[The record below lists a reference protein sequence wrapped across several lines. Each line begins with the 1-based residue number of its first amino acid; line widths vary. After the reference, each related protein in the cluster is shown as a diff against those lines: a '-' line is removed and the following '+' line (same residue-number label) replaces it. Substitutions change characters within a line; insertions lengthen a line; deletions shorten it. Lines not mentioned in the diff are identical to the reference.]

1 MQRIII
7 KTLKKMKQYIS
18 LLLLILLVPAFSCAQ
33 EYDKYQS
40 REENEYNK
48 NYKYKHFEPMTE
60 DQIKHYKN
68 DFFGFERIENYTAYN
83 DSLWLTPYQDS
94 VFNLK
99 MKYHMRGEEPDFQRQ
114 SVGKIDKAC
123 VLKHEKKGQIEAF
136 VYEEPIYGS
145 SLPGI
150 WVAYSTD
157 SGLSWAYYYTGLLQ
171 KKPLF
176 VKWYSNT
183 PLINRDGDVQM
194 EACLFIQ
201 DRTIGPWGMEHF
213 KLAEDGLL
221 LTFDLQTLRRD
232 SDGDGLTDIAEAK
245 FHTNPNNPDTD
256 GDGIPDNLDL
266 NPRFSLPRTDKTIV
280 FEAVLNEDERLPFT
294 WGGAYELIPLDEV
307 TLPSYATDT
316 TPTLMVVTDDPNL
329 LAVQPTRERI
339 IFLTSEEY
347 ESEPRYYSDDMN
359 GYRIT
364 PLFKADNLDDTFVFS
379 MSSTNGSFWES
390 GYYATRTKE
399 GWDIGITMQIIE

>member
-1 MQRIII
+1 
-7 KTLKKMKQYIS
+7 MKQYIT
-18 LLLLILLVPAFSCAQ
+18 LLLIALLIPAFSFGQ
-33 EYDKYQS
+33 DNRYKS
-40 REENEYNK
+40 REEDEYNK

-68 DFFGFERIENYTAYN
+68 DFFGFERIENYTPYN

-183 PLINRDGDVQM
+183 PLINENGDLQM

-213 KLAEDGLL
+213 KLALASDGLL

-232 SDGDGLTDIAEAK
+232 SDSDGLTDIAEAK
-245 FHTNPNNPDTD
+245 FHTDPNNPDTD
-256 GDGIPDNLDL
+256 GDGILDNLDL

-280 FEAVLNEDERLPFT
+280 FEVVLNDDERLPFT

-307 TLPSYATDT
+307 TPPSYATDT
-316 TPTLMVVTDDPNL
+316 TPTLMVVSDDPNL

-347 ESEPRYYSDDMN
+347 ESEPHYYSDDLN

-364 PLFKADNLDDTFVFS
+364 PLFKADYLDDTFVFS
-379 MSSTNGSFWES
+379 QSSTKGSSWES
-390 GYYATRTKE
+390 GYYATRTKD
-399 GWDIGITMQIIE
+399 GWDIGMTFQLIE

>member
-1 MQRIII
+1 
-7 KTLKKMKQYIS
+7 MKNYLTM
-18 LLLLILLVPAFSCAQ
+18 LLLLLLPAFSFGQ
-33 EYDKYQS
+33 YYEYQS
-40 REENEYNK
+40 REEDEYNK

-60 DQIKHYKN
+60 VQIKLYKN
-68 DFFGFERIENYTAYN
+68 DFFNFERIENFTPYN
-83 DSLWLTPYQDS
+83 DSLFMLPYLDFPITYQDS
-94 VFNLK
+94 VLHTENNAWFENTP
-99 MKYHMRGEEPDFQRQ
+99 RFIGQ
-114 SVGKIDKAC
+114 IN
-123 VLKHEKKGQIEAF
+123 KHFILRYEKKGQIEAF
-136 VYEEPIYGS
+136 VYEEYAYGS
-145 SLPGI
+145 PLPGL
-150 WVAYSTD
+150 WVAYSTN
-157 SGLSWAYYYTGLLQ
+157 SGSSWEYYYTGIVQ

-183 PLINRDGDVQM
+183 PLINEDGDLQM

-232 SDGDGLTDIAEAK
+232 SDGEGLTDIVEAK
-245 FHTNPNNPDTD
+245 FHTDPNNPDTD
-256 GDGIPDNLDL
+256 GDGIPDNLDM

-316 TPTLMVVTDDPNL
+316 TPTLMIVSDDPNL

-339 IFLTSEEY
+339 IFLTPEEY
-347 ESEPRYYSDDMN
+347 DNEPHYYSDDLN

-364 PLFKADNLDDTFVFS
+364 PLFKADHLDDTFVFS
-379 MSSTNGSFWES
+379 MSSTKGSSWDS
-390 GYYATRTKE
+390 GYYATRTKD
-399 GWDIGITMQIIE
+399 GWDIGVTYQIIE

>member
-1 MQRIII
+1 
-7 KTLKKMKQYIS
+7 MKQYIT
-18 LLLLILLVPAFSCAQ
+18 LLLFALLVPAFSFGQ
-33 EYDKYQS
+33 DNRYKS
-40 REENEYNK
+40 REEDEYNK

-68 DFFGFERIENYTAYN
+68 DFFGFERIENYTPYN

-123 VLKHEKKGQIEAF
+123 VLKHEKKGQIQAF

-145 SLPGI
+145 LLPGI

-183 PLINRDGDVQM
+183 PLINENGDLQM

-213 KLAEDGLL
+213 KLALASDGLL

-232 SDGDGLTDIAEAK
+232 SDSDGLTDIAEAK
-245 FHTNPNNPDTD
+245 FHTDPNNPDTD
-256 GDGIPDNLDL
+256 GDGILDNLDL

-280 FEAVLNEDERLPFT
+280 FEVVLNDDERLPFT

-307 TLPSYATDT
+307 TPPSYATDT
-316 TPTLMVVTDDPNL
+316 TPTLMVVSDDPNL

-347 ESEPRYYSDDMN
+347 ESEPHYYSDDLN

-364 PLFKADNLDDTFVFS
+364 PLFKADYLDDTFVFS
-379 MSSTNGSFWES
+379 QSSTKGSSWES
-390 GYYATRTKE
+390 GYYATRTKD
-399 GWDIGITMQIIE
+399 GWDIGMTFQLIE

>member
-1 MQRIII
+1 
-7 KTLKKMKQYIS
+7 MKNYLTM
-18 LLLLILLVPAFSCAQ
+18 LLLLLLPAFSFGQ
-33 EYDKYQS
+33 YYEYQS
-40 REENEYNK
+40 REEDEYNK

-60 DQIKHYKN
+60 VQIKLYKN
-68 DFFGFERIENYTAYN
+68 DFFNFERIENFTPYN
-83 DSLWLTPYQDS
+83 DSLFMLPYLDFPITYQDS
-94 VFNLK
+94 VLNTENNAWFENTP
-99 MKYHMRGEEPDFQRQ
+99 RFIGQ
-114 SVGKIDKAC
+114 IN
-123 VLKHEKKGQIEAF
+123 KHFILRYEKKGQIEAF
-136 VYEEPIYGS
+136 VYEEYAYGS
-145 SLPGI
+145 PLPGL
-150 WVAYSTD
+150 WVAYSTN
-157 SGLSWAYYYTGLLQ
+157 SGSSWEYYYTGIVQ

-183 PLINRDGDVQM
+183 PLINEDGDLQM

-232 SDGDGLTDIAEAK
+232 SDGEGLTDIVEAK
-245 FHTNPNNPDTD
+245 FHTDPNNPDTD
-256 GDGIPDNLDL
+256 GDGIPDNLDM
-266 NPRFSLPRTDKTIV
+266 NPRFSLSRTDKTIV

-316 TPTLMVVTDDPNL
+316 TPTLMIVSDDPNL

-339 IFLTSEEY
+339 IFLTPEEY
-347 ESEPRYYSDDMN
+347 DNEPHYYSDDLN

-364 PLFKADNLDDTFVFS
+364 PLFKADHLDDTFVFS
-379 MSSTNGSFWES
+379 MSSTKGSSWDS
-390 GYYATRTKE
+390 GYYATRTKD
-399 GWDIGITMQIIE
+399 GWDIGVTYQIIE

>member
-1 MQRIII
+1 MRNYL
-7 KTLKKMKQYIS
+7 TM
-18 LLLLILLVPAFSCAQ
+18 LLLLLLPAFSFAQ
-33 EYDKYQS
+33 DYKYQS
-40 REENEYNK
+40 REEDEYNK
-48 NYKYKHFEPMTE
+48 NYKYKHFDPMTE

-68 DFFGFERIENYTAYN
+68 DFFDFVRIVDYTPYN

-94 VFNLK
+94 VFNME
-99 MKYHMRGEEPDFQRQ
+99 MKYIMRGEEPDFPRQ
-114 SVGKIDKAC
+114 SVGKIDKHC
-123 VLKHEKKGQIEAF
+123 ILKHEKKGQIEAF
-136 VYEEPIYGS
+136 VYEETLYGRP
-145 SLPGI
+145 LPGL

-157 SGLSWAYYYTGLLQ
+157 SGSSWEYYYTGLIQ

-183 PLINRDGDVQM
+183 PLINENGDLQI
-194 EACLFIQ
+194 EAGLFIQ
-201 DRTIGPWGMEHF
+201 GRTIGPWGMEHL

-232 SDGDGLTDIAEAK
+232 SDDDGLTNIAEAK
-245 FHTNPNNPDTD
+245 FHTDPNNPDTD

-280 FEAVLNEDERLPFT
+280 FEVVLNDDKRLSFT

-307 TLPSYATDT
+307 TPPSYATDT
-316 TPTLMVVTDDPNL
+316 TPTLMFVTDDPNL
-329 LAVQPTRERI
+329 LAVQPTCERI

-347 ESEPRYYSDDMN
+347 DNEPHYYSDDLN

-364 PLFKADNLDDTFVFS
+364 PLFKADHLDDTFVFS
-379 MSSTNGSFWES
+379 MSSTKGSSWES

-399 GWDIGITMQIIE
+399 GWDIGVTFQMIE

>member
-1 MQRIII
+1 MRNYL
-7 KTLKKMKQYIS
+7 TM
-18 LLLLILLVPAFSCAQ
+18 LLLLLLPAFSFAQ
-33 EYDKYQS
+33 DYKYQS
-40 REENEYNK
+40 REEDEYNK
-48 NYKYKHFEPMTE
+48 NYKYKHFDPMTE

-68 DFFGFERIENYTAYN
+68 DFFDFVRIVDYTPYN

-94 VFNLK
+94 VFNME
-99 MKYHMRGEEPDFQRQ
+99 MKYIMRGEEPDFPRQ
-114 SVGKIDKAC
+114 SVGKIDKHC
-123 VLKHEKKGQIEAF
+123 ILKHEKKGQIEAF
-136 VYEEPIYGS
+136 VYEETLYGRP
-145 SLPGI
+145 LPGL

-157 SGLSWAYYYTGLLQ
+157 SGSSWEYYYTGLIQ

-183 PLINRDGDVQM
+183 PLINENGDLQI
-194 EACLFIQ
+194 EAGLFIQ
-201 DRTIGPWGMEHF
+201 GRTIGPWGMEHL

-232 SDGDGLTDIAEAK
+232 SDDDGLTNIAEAK
-245 FHTNPNNPDTD
+245 FHTDPNNPDTD

-280 FEAVLNEDERLPFT
+280 FEVVLNDDKRLSFT

-307 TLPSYATDT
+307 TPPSYATDT
-316 TPTLMVVTDDPNL
+316 TPTLMIVTDDPNL
-329 LAVQPTRERI
+329 LAVQPTCERI

-347 ESEPRYYSDDMN
+347 DNEPHYYSDDLN

-364 PLFKADNLDDTFVFS
+364 PLFKADHLDDTFVFS
-379 MSSTNGSFWES
+379 MSSTKGSSWEF

-399 GWDIGITMQIIE
+399 GWDIGVTFQMIE

>member
-1 MQRIII
+1 
-7 KTLKKMKQYIS
+7 
-18 LLLLILLVPAFSCAQ
+18 
-33 EYDKYQS
+33 
-40 REENEYNK
+40 
-48 NYKYKHFEPMTE
+48 
-60 DQIKHYKN
+60 
-68 DFFGFERIENYTAYN
+68 
-83 DSLWLTPYQDS
+83 
-94 VFNLK
+94 
-99 MKYHMRGEEPDFQRQ
+99 
-114 SVGKIDKAC
+114 
-123 VLKHEKKGQIEAF
+123 
-136 VYEEPIYGS
+136 
-145 SLPGI
+145 LPGL

-157 SGLSWAYYYTGLLQ
+157 AGSSWAYYCTGLFQ
-171 KKPLF
+171 EKPLF

-183 PLINRDGDVQM
+183 PLINRNGDVQM

-347 ESEPRYYSDDMN
+347 ESEPRYYSDDLN

-364 PLFKADNLDDTFVFS
+364 PLFKADYLDDTFVFS
-379 MSSTNGSFWES
+379 IHSTKGSSWES
-390 GYYATRTKE
+390 GYYATRTKD
-399 GWDIGITMQIIE
+399 GWDIGMTFQIIE

>member
-1 MQRIII
+1 
-7 KTLKKMKQYIS
+7 MKNYLT
-18 LLLLILLVPAFSCAQ
+18 LLLLLLVPAFSFAQ
-33 EYDKYQS
+33 DNKYQS
-40 REENEYNK
+40 REEDEYNK
-48 NYKYKHFEPMTE
+48 SYKYKHFEPMTE

-68 DFFGFERIENYTAYN
+68 EFFGFERMENYTPYN

-99 MKYHMRGEEPDFQRQ
+99 MKYHMRGEEPDLPRQ

-183 PLINRDGDVQM
+183 PLINENGDLQM

-213 KLAEDGLL
+213 KLALASDGLL

-232 SDGDGLTDIAEAK
+232 SDSDGLTDIAEAK
-245 FHTNPNNPDTD
+245 FHTDPNNPDTD
-256 GDGIPDNLDL
+256 GDGILDNLDL

-280 FEAVLNEDERLPFT
+280 FEVVLNDDERLPFT

-307 TLPSYATDT
+307 TPPSYATDT
-316 TPTLMVVTDDPNL
+316 TPTLMVVSDDPNL
-329 LAVQPTRERI
+329 LAAQPTRERI

-347 ESEPRYYSDDMN
+347 ESEPHYYSDDLN

-364 PLFKADNLDDTFVFS
+364 PLFKADYLNDTFVFS
-379 MSSTNGSFWES
+379 QSSTKGSSWES
-390 GYYATRTKE
+390 GYYATRTKD
-399 GWDIGITMQIIE
+399 GWDIGITFQMIE

>member
-1 MQRIII
+1 
-7 KTLKKMKQYIS
+7 MKHYFC
-18 LLLLILLVPAFSCAQ
+18 LLFLFLLVPAFSFAQ
-33 EYDKYQS
+33 DYEYQS
-40 REENEYNK
+40 REEDEYNK

-68 DFFGFERIENYTAYN
+68 DFFDFERIENYTPYN

-94 VFNLK
+94 VFNME
-99 MKYHMRGEEPDFQRQ
+99 MKYHIRGEEPDFQRQ

-145 SLPGI
+145 SLPGL
-150 WVAYSTD
+150 WVAYSTNAG
-157 SGLSWAYYYTGLLQ
+157 SSWEYYYTGLLQ
-171 KKPLF
+171 EKPLF
-176 VKWYSNT
+176 VKWYSNK
-183 PLINRDGDVQM
+183 PLINENDDLQI
-194 EACLFIQ
+194 EACLFVQ
-201 DRTIGPWGMEHF
+201 DQIIGPWGMEHF
-213 KLAEDGLL
+213 KLADDGLL

-232 SDGDGLTDIAEAK
+232 LDGDGLTDIVEAK

-256 GDGIPDNLDL
+256 GDGIPDNLDM
-266 NPRFSLPRTDKTIV
+266 NPRFSLPRTDKTII
-280 FEAVLNEDERLPFT
+280 FEAVLNDDERLPFT

-307 TLPSYATDT
+307 TPPSYATDT
-316 TPTLMVVTDDPNL
+316 TPTLMVVSDDPNL

-347 ESEPRYYSDDMN
+347 ESEPHYYSDDLN

-364 PLFKADNLDDTFVFS
+364 PLFKADYLNDTFVFS
-379 MSSTNGSFWES
+379 QSSTKGSSWES
-390 GYYATRTKE
+390 GYYATRTKD
-399 GWDIGITMQIIE
+399 GWDIGMTFQLIE

>member
-1 MQRIII
+1 MRNYL
-7 KTLKKMKQYIS
+7 TM
-18 LLLLILLVPAFSCAQ
+18 LLLLLLPAFSFAQ
-33 EYDKYQS
+33 DYKYQS
-40 REENEYNK
+40 REEDEYNK
-48 NYKYKHFEPMTE
+48 NYKYKHFDPMTE

-68 DFFGFERIENYTAYN
+68 DFFDFVRIVDYTPYN

-94 VFNLK
+94 VFNME
-99 MKYHMRGEEPDFQRQ
+99 MKYIMRGEEPDFPRQ
-114 SVGKIDKAC
+114 SVGKIDKHC
-123 VLKHEKKGQIEAF
+123 ILKHEKKGQIEAF
-136 VYEEPIYGS
+136 VYEETLYGRP
-145 SLPGI
+145 LPGL

-157 SGLSWAYYYTGLLQ
+157 SGSSWEYYYTGLIQ

-183 PLINRDGDVQM
+183 PLINENGDLQI
-194 EACLFIQ
+194 EAGLFIQ
-201 DRTIGPWGMEHF
+201 GRTIGPWGMEHL

-232 SDGDGLTDIAEAK
+232 SDDDGLTNIAEAK
-245 FHTNPNNPDTD
+245 FHTDPNNPDTD

-280 FEAVLNEDERLPFT
+280 FEVVLNDDKRLSFT

-307 TLPSYATDT
+307 TPPSYATDT
-316 TPTLMVVTDDPNL
+316 TPTLMIVTDDPNL
-329 LAVQPTRERI
+329 LAVQPTCERI

-347 ESEPRYYSDDMN
+347 DNELHYYSDDLN

-364 PLFKADNLDDTFVFS
+364 PLFKADHLDDTFVFS
-379 MSSTNGSFWES
+379 MSSTKGSSWES

-399 GWDIGITMQIIE
+399 GWDIGVTFQMIE

>member
-1 MQRIII
+1 
-7 KTLKKMKQYIS
+7 MKNYLT
-18 LLLLILLVPAFSCAQ
+18 LLLLFLVPAFSFAQ
-33 EYDKYQS
+33 DNKYKS
-40 REENEYNK
+40 REEDEYNK

-60 DQIKHYKN
+60 DQIKHYQN
-68 DFFGFERIENYTAYN
+68 DYFGFERMEEYTPYC
-83 DSLWLTPYQDS
+83 DSLLFTPYYDS
-94 VFNLK
+94 VFK
-99 MKYHMRGEEPDFQRQ
+99 MEMKIFLSGEEPNFSKQC
-114 SVGKIDKAC
+114 VGKIDKRF

-136 VYEEPIYGS
+136 IYEEPIYGS
-145 SLPGI
+145 LLPGL
-150 WVAYSTD
+150 WVAYSTNA
-157 SGLSWAYYYTGLLQ
+157 GTSWEYYYTGLFQ

-183 PLINRDGDVQM
+183 PLINENGDLQM
-194 EACLFIQ
+194 EAGLFIQ
-201 DRTIGPWGMEHF
+201 DRTIGPWGMEHLN
-213 KLAEDGLL
+213 LADDGLL

-245 FHTNPNNPDTD
+245 FHTDPNNPDTD
-256 GDGIPDNLDL
+256 GDGIPDNLDM
-266 NPRFSLPRTDKTIV
+266 NPRFSLPRTEKTIV
-280 FEAVLNEDERLPFT
+280 FEAVLNEDERLSFS

-316 TPTLMVVTDDPNL
+316 TPTLMVVSDDPNL

-347 ESEPRYYSDDMN
+347 DSEPRYYSNDLN

-379 MSSTNGSFWES
+379 MSSTKGSDWAS

-399 GWDIGITMQIIE
+399 GWDIGITFQMIE

>member
-1 MQRIII
+1 
-7 KTLKKMKQYIS
+7 MKHCIN
-18 LLLLILLVPAFSCAQ
+18 LLILALLVPAFSFAQ
-33 EYDKYQS
+33 DYEYQS
-40 REENEYNK
+40 REEDEYNK
-48 NYKYKHFEPMTE
+48 NYKYKHFEPMTD

-68 DFFGFERIENYTAYN
+68 DFFGFERIEDYTPYC
-83 DSLWLTPYQDS
+83 DSLLFTPYQDS
-94 VFNLK
+94 VINI
-99 MKYHMRGEEPDFQRQ
+99 YMRGEEPNSPKQC
-114 SVGKIDKAC
+114 VGKIDKAC

-183 PLINRDGDVQM
+183 PLINENGDLQM

-213 KLAEDGLL
+213 KLALASDGLL

-232 SDGDGLTDIAEAK
+232 SDSDGLTDIAEAK
-245 FHTNPNNPDTD
+245 FHTDPNNPDTD

-294 WGGAYELIPLDEV
+294 WGGAYELIPLDEI
-307 TLPSYATDT
+307 TMPSYATDT
-316 TPTLMVVTDDPNL
+316 TPTLMIVSDDPNL
-329 LAVQPTRERI
+329 LSIQPTRERI
-339 IFLTSEEY
+339 IFLTTEEY
-347 ESEPRYYSDDMN
+347 ESEPRYFSDDLN

-364 PLFKADNLDDTFVFS
+364 PLFKADHLDDTFVFS
-379 MSSTNGSFWES
+379 TSSTKGSVWET

-399 GWDIGITMQIIE
+399 GWDIGITIQIME

>member
-1 MQRIII
+1 
-7 KTLKKMKQYIS
+7 MKQYIS
-18 LLLLILLVPAFSCAQ
+18 LLLFALLVPAFSFGQ
-33 EYDKYQS
+33 DNRYQS
-40 REENEYNK
+40 REEDEYNK

-68 DFFGFERIENYTAYN
+68 DFFGFERIENYTPYN

-94 VFNLK
+94 VFNLE
-99 MKYHMRGEEPDFQRQ
+99 MKYIMSGEEPDFQRQ
-114 SVGKIDKAC
+114 RVGKIDKAC

-183 PLINRDGDVQM
+183 PLINENGDLQM

-213 KLAEDGLL
+213 KLADDGLL

-232 SDGDGLTDIAEAK
+232 TDGDELTDIAEAK
-245 FHTNPNNPDTD
+245 FHTDPNNPDTD
-256 GDGIPDNLDL
+256 GDGILDNLDL

-329 LAVQPTRERI
+329 LAVQPTHERI

-347 ESEPRYYSDDMN
+347 ESEPRYCSDDLN

-364 PLFKADNLDDTFVFS
+364 PLFKADYLDDTFVFS
-379 MSSTNGSFWES
+379 QSSTKGSSWES
-390 GYYATRTKE
+390 GYYATRTKD
-399 GWDIGITMQIIE
+399 GWDIGMTFQIIE

>member
-1 MQRIII
+1 
-7 KTLKKMKQYIS
+7 MKQYIS
-18 LLLLILLVPAFSCAQ
+18 LLLMILLAPAFSFGQ
-33 EYDKYQS
+33 DNKYQS
-40 REENEYNK
+40 REEDEYNR
-48 NYKYKHFEPMTE
+48 NYQYKHFEPMTE
-60 DQIKHYKN
+60 DQIKHYQN
-68 DFFGFERIENYTAYN
+68 EFFGFERIENYTPYN

-94 VFNLK
+94 VFK
-99 MKYHMRGEEPDFQRQ
+99 VEMKYIMSEEEPDFPRQR
-114 SVGKIDKAC
+114 VGKIDKDFI
-123 VLKHEKKGQIEAF
+123 LKHEKRGHIEAF

-145 SLPGI
+145 PLPGL

-157 SGLSWAYYYTGLLQ
+157 AGSSWAYYYTGLLQ

-176 VKWYSNT
+176 VKWYSNI
-183 PLINRDGDVQM
+183 PLIKENGDLQM

-201 DRTIGPWGMEHF
+201 DRTIGPWGWEHF
-213 KLAEDGLL
+213 NLADDGLL

-232 SDGDGLTDIAEAK
+232 TDGDGLTDIAEAK
-245 FHTNPNNPDTD
+245 FHTDPNNPDTD
-256 GDGIPDNLDL
+256 GDGIPDNLDM

-294 WGGAYELIPLDEV
+294 WGGTHELIPLDEV

-316 TPTLMVVTDDPNL
+316 TPTLMIVSDDPNL

-347 ESEPRYYSDDMN
+347 DSEPRYFSDDLS

-364 PLFKADNLDDTFVFS
+364 PLFKADRLDDTFVFS
-379 MSSTNGSFWES
+379 KSSTKGGVWES
-390 GYYATRTKE
+390 GYYATRTKK
-399 GWDIGITMQIIE
+399 GWDIGITFQIME

>member
-1 MQRIII
+1 
-7 KTLKKMKQYIS
+7 MKQYIT
-18 LLLLILLVPAFSCAQ
+18 LLLFALLVPAFSFAQ
-33 EYDKYQS
+33 DNKYQS
-40 REENEYNK
+40 REEDEYNK
-48 NYKYKHFEPMTE
+48 NYKYRHFEPMTE

-68 DFFGFERIENYTAYN
+68 DFFGFERIEDYTPYN

-94 VFNLK
+94 VFNLE
-99 MKYHMRGEEPDFQRQ
+99 MKYLMRGEEPDFQRQ

-145 SLPGI
+145 SLPGL

-157 SGLSWAYYYTGLLQ
+157 AGSSWAYYYTGLVQ

-183 PLINRDGDVQM
+183 PLINENGDLQM

-213 KLAEDGLL
+213 KLADDGLL

-232 SDGDGLTDIAEAK
+232 TDGDELTDIAEAK
-245 FHTNPNNPDTD
+245 FHTDPNNPDTD
-256 GDGIPDNLDL
+256 GDGVLDNLDL
-266 NPRFSLPRTDKTIV
+266 NPRISLPRTEKTIV
-280 FEAVLNEDERLPFT
+280 FEAVLNDDERLSFT

-316 TPTLMVVTDDPNL
+316 TPTLMIVTDDPNL
-329 LAVQPTRERI
+329 LSVQPTRERI

-347 ESEPRYYSDDMN
+347 DNEPHYYSDDLN

-364 PLFKADNLDDTFVFS
+364 PLFKADYLDDTFVFS
-379 MSSTNGSFWES
+379 THSTKGSVWES
-390 GYYATRTKE
+390 GYYAIRTKD
-399 GWDIGITMQIIE
+399 GWDIGITFQMIE

>member
-1 MQRIII
+1 
-7 KTLKKMKQYIS
+7 MKHCIN
-18 LLLLILLVPAFSCAQ
+18 LLFLALLVPAFSFAQ
-33 EYDKYQS
+33 DYEYQS
-40 REENEYNK
+40 REEDEYNK
-48 NYKYKHFEPMTE
+48 NYKYKHFEPMTD

-68 DFFGFERIENYTAYN
+68 DFFGFERIEDYTPYF
-83 DSLWLTPYQDS
+83 DSLLFTPYYDS
-94 VFNLK
+94 IVK
-99 MKYHMRGEEPDFQRQ
+99 MEWGSYMKGEEPNFQKQ
-114 SVGKIDKAC
+114 CVGKIDKAY

-183 PLINRDGDVQM
+183 PLINENGDLQM

-213 KLAEDGLL
+213 KLALASDGLL

-232 SDGDGLTDIAEAK
+232 SDSDGLTDIAEAK
-245 FHTNPNNPDTD
+245 FHTDPNNPDTD

-294 WGGAYELIPLDEV
+294 WGGAYELIPLDEI
-307 TLPSYATDT
+307 TMPSYATDT
-316 TPTLMVVTDDPNL
+316 TPTLMIVSDDPNL
-329 LAVQPTRERI
+329 LSIQPTRERI
-339 IFLTSEEY
+339 IFLTTEEY
-347 ESEPRYYSDDMN
+347 ESEPRYFSYDLN

-364 PLFKADNLDDTFVFS
+364 PLFKADHLDDTFVFS
-379 MSSTNGSFWES
+379 TSSTKGSVWET

-399 GWDIGITMQIIE
+399 GWDIGITIRIME

>member
-1 MQRIII
+1 
-7 KTLKKMKQYIS
+7 MKQYIT
-18 LLLLILLVPAFSCAQ
+18 LLLIALLVPAFSFGQ
-33 EYDKYQS
+33 DNKYQS
-40 REENEYNK
+40 REEDEYNK

-68 DFFGFERIENYTAYN
+68 EFFNFERIENYTPHN
-83 DSLWLTPYQDS
+83 ESLFIMPYVDFMLPYQDS
-94 VFNLK
+94 VLHTENNAWFENA
-99 MKYHMRGEEPDFQRQ
+99 PQFI
-114 SVGKIDKAC
+114 GKIDKRFI
-123 VLKHEKKGQIEAF
+123 LKYENKDQIEAF
-136 VYEEPIYGS
+136 IYEEPIYGS
-145 SLPGI
+145 PLPGL

-157 SGLSWAYYYTGLLQ
+157 AGSSWEYYYTGLLQ
-171 KKPLF
+171 QKPLF

-183 PLINRDGDVQM
+183 PLINENGDLQM

-213 KLAEDGLL
+213 KLADDGLL

-232 SDGDGLTDIAEAK
+232 SDSDGLTDIAEAK
-245 FHTNPNNPDTD
+245 FHTDPNNPDTD
-256 GDGIPDNLDL
+256 GDGILDNLDL

-307 TLPSYATDT
+307 TLPKYATDT
-316 TPTLMVVTDDPNL
+316 TPTLMVVSDDPNL

-347 ESEPRYYSDDMN
+347 DNEPHYYSDDLN

-364 PLFKADNLDDTFVFS
+364 PLFKADYMDDTFVFS
-379 MSSTNGSFWES
+379 MHSTKGSDWAS
-390 GYYATRTKE
+390 GYFATRTKE
-399 GWDIGITMQIIE
+399 GWDIGTTFQIIE

>member
-1 MQRIII
+1 
-7 KTLKKMKQYIS
+7 MKQFIT
-18 LLLLILLVPAFSCAQ
+18 LLFLALLVPAFSFAQ
-33 EYDKYQS
+33 DNKYQS
-40 REENEYNK
+40 REEDEYNK
-48 NYKYKHFEPMTE
+48 NYKYKHFEPMTD

-68 DFFGFERIENYTAYN
+68 DFFGFERIENYTPYN

-136 VYEEPIYGS
+136 VYEEPIYGN
-145 SLPGI
+145 SLPGLS
-150 WVAYSTD
+150 VAYSTD
-157 SGLSWAYYYTGLLQ
+157 AGSSWAYYYTGLVQ

-183 PLINRDGDVQM
+183 PLINENGDLQM

-213 KLAEDGLL
+213 KLALASDGLL

-232 SDGDGLTDIAEAK
+232 SDSDGLTDIAEAK
-245 FHTNPNNPDTD
+245 FHTDPNNPDTD

-294 WGGAYELIPLDEV
+294 WGGAYELIPLDEI
-307 TLPSYATDT
+307 TMPSYATDT
-316 TPTLMVVTDDPNL
+316 TPTLMIVSDDPNL
-329 LAVQPTRERI
+329 LSIQPTRERI
-339 IFLTSEEY
+339 IFLTTEEY
-347 ESEPRYYSDDMN
+347 ESEPRYFSDDLN

-364 PLFKADNLDDTFVFS
+364 PLFKADYLDDTFVFS
-379 MSSTNGSFWES
+379 IHSTKGSVWET

-399 GWDIGITMQIIE
+399 GWDIGITIQIME

>member
-1 MQRIII
+1 
-7 KTLKKMKQYIS
+7 MKQYIT
-18 LLLLILLVPAFSCAQ
+18 LLLIALLVPAFSFGQ
-33 EYDKYQS
+33 DNKYQS
-40 REENEYNK
+40 REEDEYNK

-68 DFFGFERIENYTAYN
+68 EFFNFERIENYTPHN
-83 DSLWLTPYQDS
+83 ESLFIMPYVDFMLPYQDS
-94 VFNLK
+94 VLHTENNAWFENA
-99 MKYHMRGEEPDFQRQ
+99 PQFI
-114 SVGKIDKAC
+114 GKIDKRFI
-123 VLKHEKKGQIEAF
+123 LKYENKDQIEAF
-136 VYEEPIYGS
+136 IYEEPIYGS
-145 SLPGI
+145 PLPGL

-157 SGLSWAYYYTGLLQ
+157 AGSSWEYYYTGLLQ
-171 KKPLF
+171 QKPLF

-183 PLINRDGDVQM
+183 PLINENGDLQM

-213 KLAEDGLL
+213 KLADDGLL

-245 FHTNPNNPDTD
+245 FHTDPNNSDTD
-256 GDGIPDNLDL
+256 GDGILDNLDL

-307 TLPSYATDT
+307 TLPKYATDT
-316 TPTLMVVTDDPNL
+316 TPTLMVVSDDPNL

-347 ESEPRYYSDDMN
+347 DNEPHYYSDDLN

-364 PLFKADNLDDTFVFS
+364 PLFKADYMDDTFVFS
-379 MSSTNGSFWES
+379 MHSTKGSDWAS
-390 GYYATRTKE
+390 GYFATRTKE
-399 GWDIGITMQIIE
+399 GWDIGTTFQIIE

>member
-1 MQRIII
+1 
-7 KTLKKMKQYIS
+7 MKQYIT
-18 LLLLILLVPAFSCAQ
+18 LLLLALLVPAFSFGQ
-33 EYDKYQS
+33 DYKYQS
-40 REENEYNK
+40 REEDEYNK
-48 NYKYKHFEPMTE
+48 NYKYKHFEPLTE

-68 DFFGFERIENYTAYN
+68 DFFDFKRIEDYTPYN
-83 DSLWLTPYQDS
+83 DDLFMLPYLDFPISYQDS
-94 VFNLK
+94 VLHTENNAWFENTP
-99 MKYHMRGEEPDFQRQ
+99 RFIGQ
-114 SVGKIDKAC
+114 IDKRFI
-123 VLKHEKKGQIEAF
+123 LRYEKKGQIEAF
-136 VYEEPIYGS
+136 VYEEYAYGS
-145 SLPGI
+145 PLPGL
-150 WVAYSTD
+150 WVAYSTN
-157 SGLSWAYYYTGLLQ
+157 SGSSWEYYYTGIVQ

-176 VKWYSNT
+176 VKWYSNS
-183 PLINRDGDVQM
+183 PLINDNGDLQM

-232 SDGDGLTDIAEAK
+232 SDGDGLTDIVEAK
-245 FHTNPNNPDTD
+245 FHTEPNNPDTD

-280 FEAVLNEDERLPFT
+280 FEVVLNDDERLSFT

-307 TLPSYATDT
+307 TPPNYATDT
-316 TPTLMVVTDDPNL
+316 TPTLMIVSDDPNL
-329 LAVQPTRERI
+329 LAVQPTHERI

-347 ESEPRYYSDDMN
+347 ESEPRYYSDDLD

-364 PLFKADNLDDTFVFS
+364 PLFKADYLDDTFVFS
-379 MSSTNGSFWES
+379 MSSTKGSSWES

-399 GWDIGITMQIIE
+399 GWDIGVTFQMIE

>member
-1 MQRIII
+1 M
-7 KTLKKMKQYIS
+7 S
-18 LLLLILLVPAFSCAQ
+18 
-33 EYDKYQS
+33 
-40 REENEYNK
+40 
-48 NYKYKHFEPMTE
+48 
-60 DQIKHYKN
+60 
-68 DFFGFERIENYTAYN
+68 
-83 DSLWLTPYQDS
+83 
-94 VFNLK
+94 
-99 MKYHMRGEEPDFQRQ
+99 GEEPDFPRQ
-114 SVGKIDKAC
+114 NVGKIDKHC
-123 VLKHEKKGQIEAF
+123 ILKHEKKGQIEAF
-136 VYEEPIYGS
+136 VYEETLYGRP
-145 SLPGI
+145 LPGL

-157 SGLSWAYYYTGLLQ
+157 SGSSWEYYYTGLVQ

-176 VKWYSNT
+176 VKWYSNS
-183 PLINRDGDVQM
+183 PLINDNGDLQI

-213 KLAEDGLL
+213 KLALSEDGLL

-232 SDGDGLTDIAEAK
+232 SDDDGLTDIAEAK
-245 FHTNPNNPDTD
+245 FHTDPNNPDTD
-256 GDGIPDNLDL
+256 GDGIHDNLDM

-316 TPTLMVVTDDPNL
+316 TPTLMIVTDDPNL
-329 LAVQPTRERI
+329 LAVQPTRERV

-347 ESEPRYYSDDMN
+347 DNEPHYYSDDLE

-364 PLFKADNLDDTFVFS
+364 PLFKADHLDDTFVFS
-379 MSSTNGSFWES
+379 MSSTKGSSWES

-399 GWDIGITMQIIE
+399 GWDIGVTFQMIE

>member
-1 MQRIII
+1 
-7 KTLKKMKQYIS
+7 MKQYIT
-18 LLLLILLVPAFSCAQ
+18 LLVLALMVPAFSFAQ
-33 EYDKYQS
+33 DYKYQS
-40 REENEYNK
+40 REEDEYNK
-48 NYKYKHFEPMTE
+48 NFKYKHFEPMTE

-68 DFFGFERIENYTAYN
+68 DFFDFVRIVDYTPYN

-94 VFNLK
+94 VFNME
-99 MKYHMRGEEPDFQRQ
+99 MKYIMSGEELDFPSQ
-114 SVGKIDKAC
+114 SVGKIDKHC
-123 VLKHEKKGQIEAF
+123 ILKHEKKGQIEAF
-136 VYEEPIYGS
+136 VYEETLYGS
-145 SLPGI
+145 PSPGL

-157 SGLSWAYYYTGLLQ
+157 LGSSWEYYYTGLVQ

-176 VKWYSNT
+176 VKWYSNS
-183 PLINRDGDVQM
+183 PLINENGDLQI
-194 EACLFIQ
+194 EASLFIQ
-201 DRTIGPWGMEHF
+201 GRTIGPWGMEHL

-232 SDGDGLTDIAEAK
+232 SDDDGLTDIAEAK
-245 FHTNPNNPDTD
+245 FHTDPNNPDTD

-280 FEAVLNEDERLPFT
+280 FEVVLNDDKRLSFT

-307 TLPSYATDT
+307 TPPSYATDT
-316 TPTLMVVTDDPNL
+316 TPTLMIVTDDPNL

-347 ESEPRYYSDDMN
+347 ESEPHYYSDDLN

-364 PLFKADNLDDTFVFS
+364 PLFKADHLDDTFVFS
-379 MSSTNGSFWES
+379 MSSTKGSSWES

-399 GWDIGITMQIIE
+399 GWDIGVTFQMIE

>member
-1 MQRIII
+1 
-7 KTLKKMKQYIS
+7 MKHCIN
-18 LLLLILLVPAFSCAQ
+18 LLFLALLVPAFSFAQ
-33 EYDKYQS
+33 DYEYQS
-40 REENEYNK
+40 REEDEYNK
-48 NYKYKHFEPMTE
+48 NYKYKHFEPMTD

-68 DFFGFERIENYTAYN
+68 DFFGFERIEDYTPYF
-83 DSLWLTPYQDS
+83 DSLLFTPYYDS
-94 VFNLK
+94 IVK
-99 MKYHMRGEEPDFQRQ
+99 MEWGSYMKGEEPNFQKQ
-114 SVGKIDKAC
+114 CVGKIDKAY

-183 PLINRDGDVQM
+183 PLINENGDLQM

-213 KLAEDGLL
+213 KLALASDGLL

-232 SDGDGLTDIAEAK
+232 SDSDGLTDIAEAK
-245 FHTNPNNPDTD
+245 FHTDPNNPDTD

-294 WGGAYELIPLDEV
+294 WGGAYELIPLDEI
-307 TLPSYATDT
+307 TMPSYATDT
-316 TPTLMVVTDDPNL
+316 TPTLMIVSDDPNL
-329 LAVQPTRERI
+329 LSIQPTRERI
-339 IFLTSEEY
+339 IFLTTEEY
-347 ESEPRYYSDDMN
+347 ESEPRYFSDDLN

-364 PLFKADNLDDTFVFS
+364 PLFKADHLDDTFVFS
-379 MSSTNGSFWES
+379 TSSTKGSVWET

-399 GWDIGITMQIIE
+399 GWDIGITIRIME

>member
-1 MQRIII
+1 
-7 KTLKKMKQYIS
+7 MKQYIT
-18 LLLLILLVPAFSCAQ
+18 LLVLALMVPAFSFAQ
-33 EYDKYQS
+33 DYKYQS
-40 REENEYNK
+40 REEDEYNK
-48 NYKYKHFEPMTE
+48 NFKYKHFEPMTE

-68 DFFGFERIENYTAYN
+68 DFFDFVRIVDYTPYN

-94 VFNLK
+94 VFNME
-99 MKYHMRGEEPDFQRQ
+99 MKYIMSGEELDFPSQ
-114 SVGKIDKAC
+114 SVGKIDKHC
-123 VLKHEKKGQIEAF
+123 ILKHEKKGQIEAF
-136 VYEEPIYGS
+136 VYEETLYGS
-145 SLPGI
+145 PSPGL

-157 SGLSWAYYYTGLLQ
+157 LGSSWEYYYTGLVQ

-176 VKWYSNT
+176 VKWYSNS
-183 PLINRDGDVQM
+183 PLINENGDLQI
-194 EACLFIQ
+194 EASLFIQ
-201 DRTIGPWGMEHF
+201 GRTIGPWGMEHL

-232 SDGDGLTDIAEAK
+232 SDDDGLTDIAEAK
-245 FHTNPNNPDTD
+245 FHTDPNNPDTD

-280 FEAVLNEDERLPFT
+280 FEVVLNDDKRLSFT

-307 TLPSYATDT
+307 TPPSYATDT
-316 TPTLMVVTDDPNL
+316 TPTLMIVTDDPNL

-347 ESEPRYYSDDMN
+347 ESEPHYYSDDLN

-364 PLFKADNLDDTFVFS
+364 PLFKADHLDDTFVFS
-379 MSSTNGSFWES
+379 MSSTKGSSWES

-399 GWDIGITMQIIE
+399 G

>member
-1 MQRIII
+1 MRNYL
-7 KTLKKMKQYIS
+7 TM
-18 LLLLILLVPAFSCAQ
+18 LLLLLLPAFSFAQ
-33 EYDKYQS
+33 DYKYQS
-40 REENEYNK
+40 REEDEYNK
-48 NYKYKHFEPMTE
+48 NYKYKHFDPMTE

-68 DFFGFERIENYTAYN
+68 DFFDFVRIVDYTPYN

-94 VFNLK
+94 VFNME
-99 MKYHMRGEEPDFQRQ
+99 MKYIMRGEEPDFPRQ
-114 SVGKIDKAC
+114 SVGKIDKHC
-123 VLKHEKKGQIEAF
+123 ILKHEKKGQIEAF
-136 VYEEPIYGS
+136 VYEETLYGRP
-145 SLPGI
+145 LPGL

-157 SGLSWAYYYTGLLQ
+157 SGSSWEYYYTGLIQ

-183 PLINRDGDVQM
+183 PLINENGDLQI
-194 EACLFIQ
+194 EAGLFIQ
-201 DRTIGPWGMEHF
+201 GRTIGPWGMEHL

-232 SDGDGLTDIAEAK
+232 SDDDGLTNIAEAK
-245 FHTNPNNPDTD
+245 FHTDPNNPDTD

-280 FEAVLNEDERLPFT
+280 FEVVLNDDKRLSFT

-307 TLPSYATDT
+307 TPPSYATDT
-316 TPTLMVVTDDPNL
+316 TPTLMIVTDDLNL
-329 LAVQPTRERI
+329 LAVQPTCERI

-347 ESEPRYYSDDMN
+347 DNEPHYYSDDLN

-364 PLFKADNLDDTFVFS
+364 PLFKADHLDDTFVFS
-379 MSSTNGSFWES
+379 MSSTKGSSWEF

-399 GWDIGITMQIIE
+399 GWDIGVTFQMIE

>member
-1 MQRIII
+1 MRNYL
-7 KTLKKMKQYIS
+7 TM
-18 LLLLILLVPAFSCAQ
+18 LLLLLLPAFSFAQ
-33 EYDKYQS
+33 DYKYQS
-40 REENEYNK
+40 REEDEYNK
-48 NYKYKHFEPMTE
+48 NYKYKHFDPMTE

-68 DFFGFERIENYTAYN
+68 DFFDFVRIVDYTPYN

-94 VFNLK
+94 VFNME
-99 MKYHMRGEEPDFQRQ
+99 MKYIMRGEEPDFPRQ
-114 SVGKIDKAC
+114 SVGKIDKHC
-123 VLKHEKKGQIEAF
+123 ILKHEKKGQIEAF
-136 VYEEPIYGS
+136 VYEETLYGRP
-145 SLPGI
+145 LPGL

-157 SGLSWAYYYTGLLQ
+157 SGSSWEYYYTGLIQ

-183 PLINRDGDVQM
+183 PLINENGDLQI
-194 EACLFIQ
+194 EAGLFIQ
-201 DRTIGPWGMEHF
+201 GRTIGPWGMEHL

-232 SDGDGLTDIAEAK
+232 SDDDGLTNIAEAK
-245 FHTNPNNPDTD
+245 FHTDPNNPDTD

-280 FEAVLNEDERLPFT
+280 FEVVLNDDKRLSFT

-307 TLPSYATDT
+307 TPPSYATDT
-316 TPTLMVVTDDPNL
+316 TPTLMIVTDDLNL

-339 IFLTSEEY
+339 VFLTSEEY
-347 ESEPRYYSDDMN
+347 ESEPHYYSDDLN

-364 PLFKADNLDDTFVFS
+364 PLFKADHLDDTFVFS
-379 MSSTNGSFWES
+379 MSSTKGSSWEF

-399 GWDIGITMQIIE
+399 GWDIGVTFQMIE

>member
-1 MQRIII
+1 
-7 KTLKKMKQYIS
+7 MKQYIS
-18 LLLLILLVPAFSCAQ
+18 LLLLILLVPAFAFAQ

-40 REENEYNK
+40 REEDEYNK

-68 DFFGFERIENYTAYN
+68 EFFDFERIEDYTPYN
-83 DSLWLTPYQDS
+83 DSIWFTTYQDS
-94 VFNLK
+94 VIK
-99 MKYHMRGEEPDFQRQ
+99 SEMRIRTSGKEQVFKKQC
-114 SVGKIDKAC
+114 VGKIDKRFI
-123 VLKHEKKGQIEAF
+123 LKHEKKGHIEAF
-136 VYEEPIYGS
+136 VYEEIVYRSP
-145 SLPGI
+145 LPGL
-150 WVAYSTD
+150 WVAYSVNA
-157 SGLSWAYYYTGLLQ
+157 GASWEYFYTGLFQ

-183 PLINRDGDVQM
+183 PLINEDGDLQM
-194 EACLFIQ
+194 EACLFVQ

-245 FHTNPNNPDTD
+245 FHTDPNNPDTD
-256 GDGIPDNLDL
+256 GDGIPDNLDM

-294 WGGAYELIPLDEV
+294 WGGAYELIPLDEIMP
-307 TLPSYATDT
+307 PSYATDT
-316 TPTLMVVTDDPNL
+316 TPTLMIVTDDPNL

-339 IFLTSEEY
+339 VFLTSEEY
-347 ESEPRYYSDDMN
+347 ESEPHYYSDDLN

-364 PLFKADNLDDTFVFS
+364 PLFKADYLDDTFVFS
-379 MSSTNGSFWES
+379 MSSTKGGVWES

-399 GWDIGITMQIIE
+399 GWDIGMTFQIIE